1 MQPPKPIPG
10 KVSRDEILMGRER
23 EVPLSKEQEDNLSK
37 LLIAVNKFRNIY
49 GKPLKVSSGYR
60 PGVYNK
66 AAGGAKKSNHMV
78 CLAVDFADAD
88 GSLDSYCLNNLKVLE
103 ECGLYLESPEH
114 TLGWTHLQ
122 VVPPASGKRV
132 FKP

>member
-1 MQPPKPIPG
+1 MYSGIHRYF
-10 KVSRDEILMGRER
+10 SRQECLKGRDSEY
-23 EVPLSKEQEDNLSK
+23 PLTPELESNLVN
-37 LLIAVNKFRNIY
+37 LLISVNKFREIY
-49 GKPLKVSSGYR
+49 GKPLLVSSLYR